1 MIFYFLCTCC
11 FSFDV
16 DLLLNYLND
25 MLLIQCQVAAWS
37 SHKTDCHK
45 KKNSSKQKEEKK
57 KATSSRKDK
66 AGAKLNRNEAKEMI
80 DDLKNAHASYGRD

>member
-1 MIFYFLCTCC
+1 MPEVASALTLI
-11 FSFDV
+11 S
-16 DLLLNYLND
+16 LLILSYN

-37 SHKTDCHK
+37 SHKPDCHK
-45 KKNSSKQKEEKK
+45 KKSSSKQKEEKK

-66 AGAKLNRNEAKEMI
+66 AGAKLNRNDAKEMI